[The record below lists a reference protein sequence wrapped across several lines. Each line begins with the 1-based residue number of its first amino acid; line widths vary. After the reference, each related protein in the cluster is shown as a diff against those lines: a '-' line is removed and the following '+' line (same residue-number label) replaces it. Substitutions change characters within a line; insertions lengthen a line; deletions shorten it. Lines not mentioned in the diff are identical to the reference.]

1 MLFKNRTFRKSLG
14 INKLIILDAV
24 PENEQQTALH
34 LHEYLHDI
42 SVREGVTHIKIN
54 SSQDFIDNLKLLIDS
69 FELEMGFRPIIH
81 IEAHGS
87 PSEIEFPDKSCL
99 QWIEVAK
106 LLRVINFNMQNTLV
120 VFIATCHAVHYLKIN
135 STINSFAPACLCI
148 SPKEII
154 KPFEVEKATFIF
166 YKTFFETS
174 DMTLAC
180 KSLDT
185 NKIYYYNSDFI
196 FYTTFMNLLKTA
208 HRGKGFAARKEE
220 LISQA
225 ISRIPN
231 IWNEW
236 DDEKKAGFLRRSRK
250 FIKAKLQ
257 NKENI
262 RQYFDFYSNQFLGYA
277 SDDVFE
283 EIYSNY
289 TQKLTQ

>member
-1 MLFKNRTFRKSLG
+1 MPFKHRTFRKTLG

-24 PENEQQTALH
+24 PEDEQQTALH
-34 LHEYLHDI
+34 LHDYLHDI
-42 SVREGVTHIKIN
+42 SVRQGVSHIKIN
-54 SSQDFIDNLKLLIDS
+54 SSQDFIDTLKLLIDS

-87 PSEIEFPDKSCL
+87 PSGIEFPDKSYL
-99 QWIEVAK
+99 QWSEVAK

-135 STINSFAPACLCI
+135 STVNYFSPACLCI

-154 KPFEVEKATFIF
+154 KPFEVEEATFRF
-166 YKTFFETS
+166 YKTFFETE

-180 KSLDT
+180 KSLDA

-196 FYTTFMNLLKTA
+196 FHSTFLTLLTTA
-208 HRGKGFAARKEE
+208 HRGRGFAARKED

-225 ISRIPN
+225 VSSIPN

-236 DDEKKAGFLRRSRK
+236 DDEKKSGFLRRSRQ
-250 FIKAKLQ
+250 FIKVKLQ
-257 NKENI
+257 RKENI

-277 SDDVFE
+277 RDDVFE
-283 EIYSNY
+283 EIYSLY
-289 TQKLTQ
+289 TQKTT